1 MKKRYINIFMI
12 FSFVIGSAFCMDVS
26 QAGEYYELQAFEN
39 YITDVLL
46 DLNISNPS
54 LNKLQQYVSDKPFAR
69 QLFTQTLHLFNQESG
84 AITQQLASNE
94 LRRRFL
100 LKMYACAIERL
111 QTIKPRT
118 IDDYDNFS
126 CKDPA
131 KLDKIKKALE
141 AELIEYKRDKS
152 NRKLMNDFISGFDKV
167 NKCCFC
173 CCFPCIKRFIPC
185 TRKIITLAECLY
197 FYEHTLILLKILN
210 QDAEKHE

>member
-1 MKKRYINIFMI
+1 MKRSIKIFMI
-12 FSFVIGSAFCMDVS
+12 FSFVIGSALCMDAS
-26 QAGEYYELQAFEN
+26 QVGEYYELQAFEN
-39 YITDVLL
+39 CISGVLL
-46 DLNISNPS
+46 DLNISDPS
-54 LNKLQQYVSDKPFAR
+54 LIKLQKYVSDKPFA
-69 QLFTQTLHLFNQESG
+69 QKLFTQTLHLQESG

-100 LKMYACAIERL
+100 LKMYARAIERL
-111 QTIKPRT
+111 QIIKPRT

-126 CKDPA
+126 CKNPG
-131 KLDKIKKALE
+131 KLEQIKTALE
-141 AELIEYKRDKS
+141 IELIEYKRDKS
-152 NRKLMNDFISGFDKV
+152 NRKHINDFISGFDKD

-173 CCFPCIKRFIPC
+173 CCLPCIKRFIPC